1 MNPAAAPPALVAKN
15 LAELA
20 RMLEAGAISL
30 TTPRFGLQQRGF
42 PAPAVEAAVAWLA
55 SLHREGWSAAQAAHL
70 VGALAEERG
79 RVERAR
85 DDVELVW
92 TGPEAHSAENRD
104 SARVLE
110 EMFQSATRSVLICGY
125 NLQQGVHFDAL
136 VQGLHRHPGL
146 RMRCFAHVFT
156 KGVPTL
162 GDALRAH
169 DEKLRALFG
178 PAVRQRIEFYRPSS
192 AFVQEAMAQRF
203 SVHAKCVVVDQRRL
217 LVTSANFSTAAQER
231 NIEVGLVLDDP
242 RLAAQL
248 TTLFDTLVVRG
259 DMARHEP

>member
-1 MNPAAAPPALVAKN
+1 MNPAAAPAALVAKN

-30 TTPRFGLQQRGF
+30 TSPRFALQQRGF
-42 PAPAVEAAVAWLA
+42 PAPAVEAAVPWLA
-55 SLHREGWSAAQAAHL
+55 SLHREGWSVAQAAHL
-70 VGALAEERG
+70 VGAIAEERG
-79 RVERAR
+79 RVEHAR
-85 DDVELVW
+85 DDVEIVW

-110 EMFQSATRSVLICGY
+110 EMFQAATRSVLMCGY
-125 NLQQGVHFDAL
+125 NLQPGVHFDAL
-136 VQGLHRHPGL
+136 VQAIHRHPGL

-156 KGVPTL
+156 TGLPNV
-162 GDALRAH
+162 GEALRAH
-169 DEKLRALFG
+169 DEKLRTLFG

-192 AFVQEAMAQRF
+192 AFVQEAMVQRF

-242 RLAAQL
+242 RLANQL
-248 TTLFDTLVVRG
+248 TTLFDTLVIRG